1 MFQVFNK
8 FCGKKK
14 SNSCKL
20 EVNDMNKFFATI
32 GPTLSKK
39 LVEFKYNDKISRNSD
54 TFVFFPTDVDERAK
68 VIKNLMNR
76 NSTGH
81 DGLSNVMIKLC
92 APVIMKLLVVCFNE
106 MFDSESF
113 PNDCKIAKVI
123 ALFKSGSEIDFGNYR
138 IISILSTISK
148 IFEKLIY
155 RRMVKFLQ
163 KYKILCPEQFG
174 FRKKNIPV
182 YRQSHVLSNTC
193 IQFWNK
199 EVVEW
204 HFF

>member
-1 MFQVFNK
+1 
-8 FCGKKK
+8 
-14 SNSCKL
+14 
-20 EVNDMNKFFATI
+20 MNK
-32 GPTLSKK
+32 
-39 LVEFKYNDKISRNSD
+39 
-54 TFVFFPTDVDERAK
+54 
-68 VIKNLMNR
+68 

-106 MFDSESF
+106 LFDSESF
-113 PNDCKIAKVI
+113 PDDCKIAKVI
-123 ALFKSGSEIDFGNYR
+123 ALFKSGSEIDFGIYR
-138 IISILSTISK
+138 PISILSTISK
-148 IFEKLIY
+148 VFEKLIY

-174 FRKKNIPV
+174 FRKKNNPV

-193 IQFWNK
+193 AQFWN
-199 EVVEW
+199 EEIVEW